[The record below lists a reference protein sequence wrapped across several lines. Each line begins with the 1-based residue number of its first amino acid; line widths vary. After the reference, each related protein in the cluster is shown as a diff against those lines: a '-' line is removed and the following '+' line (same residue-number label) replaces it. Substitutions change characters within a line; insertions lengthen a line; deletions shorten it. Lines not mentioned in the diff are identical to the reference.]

1 MAETAGIAVLDAD
14 YPKGPE
20 HVFPAAVNDAEDAL
34 RWVIGNP
41 QRFDQDLILL
51 GGSAPGPT
59 SLS

>member
-14 YPKGPE
+14 YRKGPE

-41 QRFDQDLILL
+41 QRFDQDRILL
-51 GGSAPGPT
+51 GGFR
-59 SLS
+59 LS